1 MGLSTGPAV
10 TSSEGGC
17 EAGADDW
24 RQTSFGPWPP
34 HPPPGLPSCLVCRLE
49 AAAGEHGSGD
59 PRIQPGEGTT
69 CQFCEKQ
76 FHQVCFVRH
85 LQLEFQDK
93 QWFCRGGIEGGPDFA
108 YGPCL
113 TGVSPGVP

>member
-1 MGLSTGPAV
+1 MGLSTRPAL
-10 TSSEGGC
+10 TPAEGGC
-17 EAGADDW
+17 EAGADD
-24 RQTSFGPWPP
+24 RRPWGP
-34 HPPPGLPSCLVCRLE
+34 HPPPGLPNCLVCRLE
-49 AAAGEHGSGD
+49 SAAGGHGSGD

-108 YGPCL
+108 YGRVL
-113 TGVSPGVP
+113 DA